1 MTRLLSDRPPED
13 GDLDLE
19 AFFLGVVFFP
29 DLPLDLEPLV
39 GDVVLLGDVFAG
51 LGLLDLSTGGIPVLV
66 KLTRAWKVLSDILCP
81 PSCFLSP
88 STFKRNLL

>member
-1 MTRLLSDRPPED
+1 MTRLLSERPPED

-19 AFFLGVVFFP
+19 AFFFGIVFFP
-29 DLPLDLEPLV
+29 DLLFDLEALV

-66 KLTRAWKVLSDILCP
+66 KLTKA
-81 PSCFLSP
+81 
-88 STFKRNLL
+88 